1 MQLIQTDIIHK
12 ISPTGQVT
20 QLSLKNL
27 NQPWGIT
34 IDTNGDF
41 LIADT
46 YNHQVK
52 RFSPN
57 GTLLFCAG
65 KGTAGFENGSS
76 QNATFNYPTCVAIT
90 KNRDLIVVD
99 NGNRAIR
106 KITSDGTVSTIVD
119 GSKST
124 IKIIDPQHLVLDDND
139 NIFVTDY
146 DDHSIKQIT
155 MDGIVTNYM
164 HSNEWKNPFG
174 IVLHHGVMYF
184 SDFNGHCIYKI
195 WKELWNTG

>member
-1 MQLIQTDIIHK
+1 LF
-12 ISPTGQVT
+12 
-20 QLSLKNL
+20 KNL
-27 NQPWGIT
+27 KQPWGIT

-46 YNHQVK
+46 FNHQVK
-52 RFSPN
+52 HFSPD
-57 GTLLFCAG
+57 GTLLFCV
-65 KGTAGFENGSS
+65 GTGTCGFENGFS
-76 QNATFNYPTCVAIT
+76 QNSTFNYPTCVAIT

-99 NGNRAIR
+99 SRNNAIR

-124 IKIIDPQHLVLDDND
+124 IRIADLEHLVLDDTD

-155 MDGIVTNYM
+155 MNGTVTNYIY
-164 HSNEWKNPFG
+164 SNEWKSLLG
-174 IVLHHGVMYF
+174 IALHYRVMYF
-184 SDFNGHCIYKI
+184 SDFNTLY
-195 WKELWNTG
+195 L